1 MTPYVPHGTL
11 AVVRSD
17 HAREGIEQLVGGI
30 RRARALEAEVR
41 PFTPAWYDAFR
52 VEAELIHE
60 LRSRYNVMD
69 VETLEWVVAQK

>member
-1 MTPYVPHGTL
+1 MQ
-11 AVVRSD
+11 SKC
-17 HAREGIEQLVGGI
+17 AREGIEQLTGGI

-52 VEAELIHE
+52 VEAELIDE

-69 VETLEWVVAQK
+69 VEAVEWVVAQK